1 MCETNLA
8 MGSIIQSFERITKY
22 TCLKSRR
29 YQLDYER
36 ASMVDFDDNLDQ
48 QYVSQPGERSF
59 HAGTKSVYEM
69 ASMWAKQ
76 ESPLCYFLDGSRRT
90 YKIEDFPINSQCL
103 PMIAGQVGVGVCE
116 RVNRQLRPWGNF
128 KLKNVLA
135 VTVKLHR
142 DGSSAES
149 HNAYFANLRDQINA
163 DAAAHSLH
171 FLALDELLYYQGQI
185 GDNFEDKAI
194 ARIQDYMIEQEK
206 RKVAELVQ
214 AKCLSD
220 DAWLL
225 KDGSLEYA
233 KINRKDDEFV
243 FNNIRSNYQHVI
255 GVSKSFN
262 PELARMKN
270 NQSASLI
277 IAKLKQFER
286 TPAFKYRTD
295 RVDGEFAI
303 WYLRIRD
310 SHNYNQSPFD
320 GVVKV
325 EKVLVS
331 PDERENGLATEEVD
345 NISSWIVNE
354 RNPVCYGKDSRWQNH
369 LYPVYLTE
377 QFVKSRYMSTEH
389 FTNLF

>member
-1 MCETNLA
+1 
-8 MGSIIQSFERITKY
+8 MGNIIKSFEQITKC

-29 YQLDYER
+29 YQLDYAR
-36 ASMVDFDDNLDQ
+36 ASMVDFDDNRDQ
-48 QYVSQPGERSF
+48 MYVAQPGERSF
-59 HAGTKSVYEM
+59 HSGTRSVKDLAAKWAGLG
-69 ASMWAKQ
+69 
-76 ESPLCYFLDGSRRT
+76 SPLRFFLDGSRRT

-103 PMIAGQVGVGVCE
+103 PIVAGQVGVGVCE
-116 RVNRQLRPWGNF
+116 RIDRQMHAWGDF

-135 VTVKLHR
+135 VTVKLDR
-142 DGSSAES
+142 DGSSVES
-149 HNAYFANLRDQINA
+149 HNAFFTDLRNKINA
-163 DAAAHSLH
+163 DSAAHSTHPLM
-171 FLALDELLYYQGQI
+171 LDDVLYYQGQI

-206 RKVAELVQ
+206 RTVAELVR
-214 AKCLSD
+214 KSCLSD

-243 FNNIRSNYQHVI
+243 FNKIRSNYQHVI

-262 PELARMKN
+262 PELARMAN
-270 NQSASLI
+270 NQSASRV
-277 IAKLKQFER
+277 IAELQQFER

-303 WYLRIRD
+303 WYLRIRE
-310 SHNYNQSPFD
+310 SGNFNQSPFD

-331 PDERENGLATEEVD
+331 PDERDNGLKTEEVD
-345 NISSWIVNE
+345 NISAWVVNE

-377 QFVKSRYMSTEH
+377 QFVKSRYMSTLH